1 VLAIS
6 KLFTS
11 CAPDL
16 VQDGD
21 QDQHQTVPNKQDLLQ
36 TIVSDGRSIIFG
48 VWIAIEKLVPP
59 AEYGNASKQKDDY
72 GESECDA
79 QRRNA
84 SLFNHRN
91 YKGTA
96 RFHGKRVPVLSIGCY
111 DASVGFSN
119 DSKGGVATPS

>member
-1 VLAIS
+1 M
-6 KLFTS
+6 
-11 CAPDL
+11 
-16 VQDGD
+16 VQDGH
-21 QDQHQTVPNKQDLLQ
+21 QDQHQTVPNKQDFLQ
-36 TIVSDGRSIIFG
+36 TIVPDGRSIIFD

-59 AEYGNASKQKDDY
+59 TEDGNASKQKDDHS
-72 GESECDA
+72 ESECDA

-96 RFHGKRVPVLSIGCY
+96 RFHRNRVAVLSIGCY